1 MSELNLKGKNKPI
14 HQMVR
19 IEGTLHDPASIST
32 ECIRAEYVR
41 RGLEVQ
47 PRPMPTQEIEEAYRL
62 IAENRNSEAMEIL
75 ARAFPKLAPP
85 VPRMQDRRLVVLQ

>member
-1 MSELNLKGKNKPI
+1 MKKPAR
-14 HQMVR
+14 QMVK

-32 ECIRAEYVR
+32 EVIFAEFSR
-41 RGLEVQ
+41 RGLERRL
-47 PRPMPTQEIEEAYRL
+47 RPAPTEDIEEAYRM

-85 VPRMQDRRLVVLQ
+85 SHECKIADLLSYSKA

>member
-1 MSELNLKGKNKPI
+1 MKKPA
-14 HQMVR
+14 HQMVK

-32 ECIRAEYVR
+32 EVILAEYSR
-41 RGLEVQ
+41 RGLEGRL
-47 PRPMPTQEIEEAYRL
+47 RPAPTEDIEEAYRM

-85 VPRMQDRRLVVLQ
+85 SHQRKVADLLSFGRS